1 MQIIGFNLT
10 KISGERQE
18 NFNDKLDLKQNL
30 NIDDI
35 IEDQM
40 QISNDRVLNIKFTFG
55 LDYSETKL
63 GQIEIK
69 GKIIIMPKKDELE
82 NILKS
87 WKDKQLPEAFKLFI
101 FNFILAKCNIKALQL
116 EDELNLPPHVQLPKL
131 APKPNEEIP
140 KDSQEKTE

>member
-1 MQIIGFNLT
+1 
-10 KISGERQE
+10 
-18 NFNDKLDLKQNL
+18 
-30 NIDDI
+30 
-35 IEDQM
+35 M

-131 APKPNEEIP
+131 TPKPNEEAT
-140 KDSQEKTE
+140 KNSQEKTK